1 MSMFSRTKTTTPTDF
16 EQATQAV
23 ADIAGDY
30 TLDVSH
36 TRLGFS
42 ARHAMVTTVRGQFQ
56 DYTGHAHI
64 DLVWLWPERVHPR
77 RKKVPNPD
85 VVVVRVADLEEKRA
99 LLASDPRT
107 FFTTD
112 HYDGYK
118 AVLVRL
124 SAADPAVLAE
134 VLTDAWRTQAPR
146 DLTGG

>member
-1 MSMFSRTKTTTPTDF
+1 M
-16 EQATQAV
+16 ATQ
-23 ADIAGDY
+23 D
-30 TLDVSH
+30 DVRRICLALPGVSEDPGAF
-36 TRLGFS
+36 GFS
-42 ARHAMVTTVRGQFQ
+42 VRGKRF
-56 DYTGHAHI
+56 
-64 DLVWLWPERVHPR
+64 VWLWPERVHPR
-77 RKKVPNPD
+77 KKKVPNPD